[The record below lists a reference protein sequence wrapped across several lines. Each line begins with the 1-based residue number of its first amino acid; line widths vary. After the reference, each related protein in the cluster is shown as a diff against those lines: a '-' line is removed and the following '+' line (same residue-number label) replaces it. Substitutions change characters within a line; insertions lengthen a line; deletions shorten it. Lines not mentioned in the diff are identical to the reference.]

1 MLDYNRQTEGKR
13 PTIGDLPRGILAA
26 VAVSGTLDILSA
38 FFFGGIQG
46 VGPGKILRYV
56 ASGPFGDSMRDGG
69 SLAAIVG
76 LGVHFAL
83 MAIMVSLFFLI
94 ASRVDIVRRQWF
106 LSGPLYGILIYLVMY
121 WIVVPTRFGTT
132 PKTDLW
138 SVGNALFSHI
148 VCVGL
153 PMAFIASRTIGRM
166 PSGAS
171 QVSLE
176 STSPER
182 P

>member
-1 MLDYNRQTEGKR
+1 
-13 PTIGDLPRGILAA
+13 
-26 VAVSGTLDILSA
+26 
-38 FFFGGIQG
+38 
-46 VGPGKILRYV
+46 
-56 ASGPFGDSMRDGG
+56 MRDGVP
-69 SLAAIVG
+69 LAAIAG
-76 LGVHFAL
+76 LGVHFTL
-83 MAIMVSLFFLI
+83 MAIMVSLFFPDRKPGR
-94 ASRVDIVRRQWF
+94 AFVRRQWL

-138 SVGNALFSHI
+138 SVGNALGRI

-153 PMAFIASRTIGRM
+153 PMAFIASRMIGHS
-166 PSGAS
+166 PSGTS

-176 STSPER
+176 SASPEI

>member
-1 MLDYNRQTEGKR
+1 MLDYRRETEDGR
-13 PTIGDLPRGILAA
+13 PMIGDLSRGIFTA

-38 FFFGGIQG
+38 FVFGGIKG

-69 SLAAIVG
+69 LTAAAVG
-76 LGVHFAL
+76 LGVHYAL

-94 ASRVDIVRRQWF
+94 ASRVDFVRRQWL

-121 WIVVPTRFGTT
+121 WIVVPTRFGTV

-153 PMAFIASRTIGRM
+153 PMAYIASRMIGRSAFV
-166 PSGAS
+166 PAKI
-171 QVSLE
+171 
-176 STSPER
+176 STEPV
-182 P
+182 

>member
-1 MLDYNRQTEGKR
+1 MLDYRRQTEDGH
-13 PTIGDLPRGILAA
+13 PMVGDLSRGILAA

-38 FFFGGIQG
+38 FFFGGLKG

-69 SLAAIVG
+69 LAAAAVG

-94 ASRVDIVRRQWF
+94 ASRVDIVRRRWL

-121 WIVVPTRFGTT
+121 WIVVPARFGIA

-153 PMAFIASRTIGRM
+153 PMAYIASRMI
-166 PSGAS
+166 A
-171 QVSLE
+171 
-176 STSPER
+176 R
-182 P
+182 PVFVPAEIRTEPA

>member
-1 MLDYNRQTEGKR
+1 MLDYRHQTEGR
-13 PTIGDLPRGILAA
+13 LPIVSNQSRAIFAA

-38 FFFGGIQG
+38 FFFGGLAG
-46 VGPGKILRYV
+46 VGPGPILRYV
-56 ASGPFGDSMRDGG
+56 ASGPFGDSMREGG
-69 SLAAIVG
+69 LGATAIG
-76 LGVHFAL
+76 LGVHYAL
-83 MAIMVSLFFLI
+83 MAIMVSLFFLV
-94 ASRVDIVRRQWF
+94 ASHIDLVRRKWV

-121 WIVVPTRFGTT
+121 WIVVPARFGTV

-153 PMAFIASRTIGRM
+153 PMAFIASRTIGSS

-171 QVSLE
+171 QIGTELA
-176 STSPER
+176 
-182 P
+182 

>member
-1 MLDYNRQTEGKR
+1 MLDYRRQTEDGH
-13 PTIGDLPRGILAA
+13 PMVGDLSRGILAA

-38 FFFGGIQG
+38 FFFGGLKG

-69 SLAAIVG
+69 LAAAAVG

-94 ASRVDIVRRQWF
+94 ASRVDIVRRRWL

-121 WIVVPTRFGTT
+121 WIVVPARFGIA

-153 PMAFIASRTIGRM
+153 PMAYIASRMI
-166 PSGAS
+166 S
-171 QVSLE
+171 
-176 STSPER
+176 R
-182 P
+182 PVFVPAEIRTEPA

>member
-1 MLDYNRQTEGKR
+1 MLDYRREAEAGR
-13 PTIGDLPRGILAA
+13 PMIGDLSRGIFAA

-38 FFFGGIQG
+38 FVFGGIKG

-56 ASGPFGDSMRDGG
+56 ASGPFGGSMRDGG
-69 SLAAIVG
+69 LTAAAVG
-76 LGVHFAL
+76 LGVHYAL

-94 ASRVDIVRRQWF
+94 ASRVDFVRRQWL

-121 WIVVPTRFGTT
+121 WIVVPTRFGTV

-153 PMAFIASRTIGRM
+153 PMAYIASRMIGR
-166 PSGAS
+166 PAF
-171 QVSLE
+171 VPAE
-176 STSPER
+176 ISTEPV
-182 P
+182 